1 MPPGLGRLK
10 AVLRRLPMYNP
21 AIVRLT
27 APPVAIVQNWIDQY
41 QGHHGPLIDMSQAVP
56 GYPAHADLLA
66 ELGRHAASEDSLGY
80 GAIEGEAV
88 LRQAYADHMAE
99 LYGAS
104 VNAEEVLIT
113 AGCNQAFITAAMAV
127 AGAGDQVLMTRPNY
141 FNHDSTLEMTG
152 VKTGFVETSAK
163 DGFIPDIA
171 AIDAAITPQTRAL
184 ALVSPNN
191 PTGAIYPPERL
202 DEIAACC
209 QRNNIWLILD
219 ETYRDFLPPR
229 KQPHHLLRSSARGR
243 VILLYSFSKSYAIPG
258 HRLGAV
264 VAPTEAIIQMAKIMD
279 NIQICAPRAAQR
291 AIAEMITALAPWR
304 EENAAR
310 MQQRAAAFRQ
320 VFDGI
325 AGWEITSMGGYFA
338 YVRHPAAADS
348 MTVAAD
354 LVRQSGVLTI
364 PGGFFGSG
372 QESFLRFAFANAEI
386 DAIEDLPR
394 RLAHFG

>member
-1 MPPGLGRLK
+1 MF
-10 AVLRRLPMYNP
+10 NP
-21 AIVRLT
+21 AIARLT

-41 QGHHGPLIDMSQAVP
+41 QGDHGPLIDMSQAVP

-66 ELGRHAASEDSLGY
+66 ALGQHGASEDSLGY
-80 GAIEGEAV
+80 GAIEGEAA
-88 LRQAYADHMAE
+88 LRQAYADHMTS

-104 VNAEEVLIT
+104 VDTEEVLIT

-141 FNHDSTLEMTG
+141 FNHDSTLEMMG
-152 VKTGFVETSAK
+152 VTTGFVETSAE

-171 AIDAAITPQTRAL
+171 AIEAAITPHTRAL

-209 QRNNIWLILD
+209 LKHNIWLILD
-219 ETYRDFLPPR
+219 ETYRDFLPQQNGGHTP
-229 KQPHHLLRSSARGR
+229 PHDLLQSAARGQ

-264 VAPTEAIIQMAKIMD
+264 VAPGEAIIQMAKIMD

-291 AIAEMITALAPWR
+291 AVAPMITALAPWR
-304 EENAAR
+304 QENAAR
-310 MQQRAAAFRQ
+310 MQQRAAAFRAG
-320 VFDGI
+320 FADI

-364 PGGFFGSG
+364 PGGFFGTG
-372 QESFLRFAFANAEI
+372 QEPFLRFAFANAEI
-386 DAIEDLPR
+386 DAIEDLQQ

>member
-1 MPPGLGRLK
+1 MF
-10 AVLRRLPMYNP
+10 NP
-21 AIVRLT
+21 AIARLT

-41 QGHHGPLIDMSQAVP
+41 QGDHGPLIDMSQAVP

-66 ELGRHAASEDSLGY
+66 ALGQHGASEDSLGY
-80 GAIEGEAV
+80 GAIEGEAA
-88 LRQAYADHMAE
+88 LRQAYADHMTS

-104 VNAEEVLIT
+104 VDTEEVLIT

-141 FNHDSTLEMTG
+141 FNHDSTLEMMG
-152 VKTGFVETSAK
+152 VTTGFVETSAE

-171 AIDAAITPQTRAL
+171 AIEAAITPQTRAL

-209 QRNNIWLILD
+209 LKHNIWLILD
-219 ETYRDFLPPR
+219 ETYRDFLPQQNGGHTP
-229 KQPHHLLRSSARGR
+229 PHDLLQSAARGQ

-264 VAPTEAIIQMAKIMD
+264 VAPGEAIIQMAKIMD

-291 AIAEMITALAPWR
+291 AVAPMITALAPWR
-304 EENAAR
+304 QENAAR
-310 MQQRAAAFRQ
+310 MQQRAAAFRAG
-320 VFDGI
+320 FADI

-364 PGGFFGSG
+364 PGDFFGKG
-372 QESFLRFAFANAEI
+372 QERYLRFAFANAEVA
-386 DAIEDLPR
+386 AIQQLPE
-394 RLAHFG
+394 RLSAL

>member
-1 MPPGLGRLK
+1 MF
-10 AVLRRLPMYNP
+10 NP
-21 AIVRLT
+21 AIARLT

-41 QGHHGPLIDMSQAVP
+41 QGDHGPLIDMSQAVP

-66 ELGRHAASEDSLGY
+66 ALGQHGASEDSLGY
-80 GAIEGEAV
+80 GAIEGEAA
-88 LRQAYADHMAE
+88 LRQAYADHMTS

-104 VNAEEVLIT
+104 VDTEEVLIT

-141 FNHDSTLEMTG
+141 FNHDSTLEMMG
-152 VKTGFVETSAK
+152 VTTGFVETSAE

-171 AIDAAITPQTRAL
+171 AIEAAITPQTRAL

-209 QRNNIWLILD
+209 LKHNIWLILD
-219 ETYRDFLPPR
+219 ETYRDFLPQQNKGHTP
-229 KQPHHLLRSSARGR
+229 PHDLLQSPARRR

-264 VAPTEAIIQMAKIMD
+264 VAPGEAIIQMAKIMD

-291 AIAEMITALAPWR
+291 AVAPMITALAPWR
-304 EENAAR
+304 QENAAR
-310 MQQRAAAFRQ
+310 MQQRAQ
-320 VFDGI
+320 
-325 AGWEITSMGGYFA
+325 AGMKVEAPSQQPMVTA
-338 YVRHPAAADS
+338 DAAAQ
-348 MTVAAD
+348 VE
-354 LVRQSGVLTI
+354 R
-364 PGGFFGSG
+364 
-372 QESFLRFAFANAEI
+372 
-386 DAIEDLPR
+386 
-394 RLAHFG
+394 

>member
-1 MPPGLGRLK
+1 
-10 AVLRRLPMYNP
+10 MYNP
-21 AIVRLT
+21 AIARLT

-41 QGHHGPLIDMSQAVP
+41 QGDHGPLIDMSQAVP

-66 ELGRHAASEDSLGY
+66 ALGRHAASEDSLGY
-80 GAIEGEAV
+80 GAIEGEPC
-88 LRQAYADHMAE
+88 LRQAYADHMAA
-99 LYGAS
+99 LYGAA
-104 VNAEEVLIT
+104 VNTDEVLIT

-152 VKTGFVETSAK
+152 VTTGFVATSAE

-171 AIDAAITPQTRAL
+171 AIEAAITPQTRAL

-191 PTGAIYPPERL
+191 PTGTIYPPEQL
-202 DEIAACC
+202 DAIAACC
-209 QRNNIWLILD
+209 LKHNIWLILD
-219 ETYRDFLPPR
+219 ETYRDFLPPS
-229 KQPHHLLRSSARGR
+229 KEQQNGAHNPPHHLLQSAARER

-264 VAPTEAIIQMAKIMD
+264 VAPGDAIIQMAKIMD

-291 AIAEMITALAPWR
+291 AVAPMLTALAPWR

-310 MQQRAAAFRQ
+310 MQQRAAAFRK
-320 VFDGI
+320 VFADI
-325 AGWEITSMGGYFA
+325 TDWEITSLGGYFA

-348 MTVAAD
+348 MTVAAE
-354 LVRQSGVLTI
+354 LVRQTGVLTI
-364 PGGFFGSG
+364 PGGFFGTG
-372 QESFLRFAFANAEI
+372 QEPFLRFAFANAEI

>member
-1 MPPGLGRLK
+1 MF
-10 AVLRRLPMYNP
+10 NP
-21 AIVRLT
+21 AIARLT

-41 QGHHGPLIDMSQAVP
+41 QGDHGPLIDMSQAVP

-66 ELGRHAASEDSLGY
+66 ALGQHGASEDSLGY
-80 GAIEGEAV
+80 GAIEGEAA
-88 LRQAYADHMAE
+88 LRQAYADHMTS

-104 VNAEEVLIT
+104 VDTEEVLIT

-141 FNHDSTLEMTG
+141 FNHDSTLEMMG
-152 VKTGFVETSAK
+152 VTTGFVETSAEN
-163 DGFIPDIA
+163 GFIPDIA
-171 AIDAAITPQTRAL
+171 AIEAAITPQTRAL

-209 QRNNIWLILD
+209 LKHNIWLILD
-219 ETYRDFLPPR
+219 ETYRDFLPQQNKGHTP
-229 KQPHHLLRSSARGR
+229 PHDLLQSPARRR

-264 VAPTEAIIQMAKIMD
+264 VAPGEAIMQMAKIMD

-291 AIAEMITALAPWR
+291 AVAPMITALAPWR
-304 EENAAR
+304 QENAAR
-310 MQQRAAAFRQ
+310 MQQRAAAFRAG
-320 VFDGI
+320 FADI

-364 PGGFFGSG
+364 PGGFFGTG
-372 QESFLRFAFANAEI
+372 QEPFLRFAFANAEI
-386 DAIEDLPR
+386 DAIEDLPQ

>member
-1 MPPGLGRLK
+1 MF
-10 AVLRRLPMYNP
+10 NP
-21 AIVRLT
+21 AIARLT

-41 QGHHGPLIDMSQAVP
+41 QGDHGPLIDMSQAVP

-66 ELGRHAASEDSLGY
+66 ALGQHGASEDSLGY
-80 GAIEGEAV
+80 GAIEGEAA
-88 LRQAYADHMAE
+88 LRQAYADHMTS

-104 VNAEEVLIT
+104 VDTEEVLIT

-141 FNHDSTLEMTG
+141 FNHDSTLEMMG
-152 VKTGFVETSAK
+152 VTTGFVETSAEN
-163 DGFIPDIA
+163 GFIPDIA
-171 AIDAAITPQTRAL
+171 AIEAAITPQTRAL

-209 QRNNIWLILD
+209 LKHNIWLILD
-219 ETYRDFLPPR
+219 ETYRDFLPQQNKGHTP
-229 KQPHHLLRSSARGR
+229 PHDLLQSPARRR

-264 VAPTEAIIQMAKIMD
+264 VAPGEAIIQMAKIMD

-291 AIAEMITALAPWR
+291 AVAPMITALAPWR
-304 EENAAR
+304 QENAAR
-310 MQQRAAAFRQ
+310 MQQRAAAFRAG
-320 VFDGI
+320 FADI

-338 YVRHPAAADS
+338 YVRHPATADS

-364 PGGFFGSG
+364 PGGFFGTG
-372 QESFLRFAFANAEI
+372 QEPFLRFAFANAEI
-386 DAIEDLPR
+386 DAIEDLPQ

>member
-1 MPPGLGRLK
+1 MF
-10 AVLRRLPMYNP
+10 NP
-21 AIVRLT
+21 ALARLT

-41 QGHHGPLIDMSQAVP
+41 QGDHGPLIDMSQAVP

-66 ELGRHAASEDSLGY
+66 ALGQHGASEDSLGY
-80 GAIEGEAV
+80 GAIEGEAA
-88 LRQAYADHMAE
+88 LRQAYADHMTS

-104 VNAEEVLIT
+104 VDTEEVLIT

-141 FNHDSTLEMTG
+141 FNHDSTLEMMG
-152 VKTGFVETSAK
+152 VTTGFVETSAE

-171 AIDAAITPQTRAL
+171 AIEAAITPQTRAL

-209 QRNNIWLILD
+209 LKHNIWLILD
-219 ETYRDFLPPR
+219 ETYRDFLPQQNGGHTP
-229 KQPHHLLRSSARGR
+229 PHDLLQSAARGQ

-264 VAPTEAIIQMAKIMD
+264 VAPGEAIIQMAKIMD

-291 AIAEMITALAPWR
+291 AVAPMITALAPWR
-304 EENAAR
+304 QENAAR
-310 MQQRAAAFRQ
+310 MQQRAAAFRAG
-320 VFDGI
+320 FADI

-364 PGGFFGSG
+364 PGGFFGTG
-372 QESFLRFAFANAEI
+372 QEPFLRFAFANAEI
-386 DAIEDLPR
+386 DAIEDLPQ

>member
-1 MPPGLGRLK
+1 MF
-10 AVLRRLPMYNP
+10 NP
-21 AIVRLT
+21 AIARLT

-41 QGHHGPLIDMSQAVP
+41 QGDHGPLIDMSQAVP

-66 ELGRHAASEDSLGY
+66 ALGQHGASKDSLGY
-80 GAIEGEAV
+80 GAIEGEAA
-88 LRQAYADHMAE
+88 LRQAYADHMTS

-104 VNAEEVLIT
+104 VDTEEVLIT

-141 FNHDSTLEMTG
+141 FNHDSTLEMMG
-152 VKTGFVETSAK
+152 VTTGFVETSAE

-171 AIDAAITPQTRAL
+171 AIEAAITPQTRAL

-209 QRNNIWLILD
+209 LKHNIWLILD
-219 ETYRDFLPPR
+219 ETYRDFLPQQNGGHTP
-229 KQPHHLLRSSARGR
+229 PHDLLQSAARGQ

-264 VAPTEAIIQMAKIMD
+264 VAPGEAIIQMAKIMD

-291 AIAEMITALAPWR
+291 AVAPMITALAPWR
-304 EENAAR
+304 QENAAR
-310 MQQRAAAFRQ
+310 MQQRAAAFRAG
-320 VFDGI
+320 FADI

-364 PGGFFGSG
+364 PGGFFGTG
-372 QESFLRFAFANAEI
+372 QEPFLRFAFANAEI
-386 DAIEDLPR
+386 DAIEDLPQ

>member
-1 MPPGLGRLK
+1 MF
-10 AVLRRLPMYNP
+10 NP
-21 AIVRLT
+21 AIARLT
-27 APPVAIVQNWIDQY
+27 APPVAIVQNGIDPY
-41 QGHHGPLIDMSQAVP
+41 QGDHGPLIDMSQAVP

-66 ELGRHAASEDSLGY
+66 ALGQHGASKDSLGY
-80 GAIEGEAV
+80 GAIEGEAA
-88 LRQAYADHMAE
+88 LRQAYADHMTS

-104 VNAEEVLIT
+104 VDTEEVLIT

-152 VKTGFVETSAK
+152 VKTGFVETSAE

-219 ETYRDFLPPR
+219 ETYRDVLPQQNGGHTP
-229 KQPHHLLRSSARGR
+229 PHDLLQSAARGQ

-264 VAPTEAIIQMAKIMD
+264 VAPGEAIIQMAKIMD

-291 AIAEMITALAPWR
+291 AVAPMITALAPWR
-304 EENAAR
+304 QENAAR

-320 VFDGI
+320 VLRYCGLGNHVD
-325 AGWEITSMGGYFA
+325 GGYFA

-364 PGGFFGSG
+364 PAGFSVPGRSHSCALPLPM
-372 QESFLRFAFANAEI
+372 QRLTRSKTCPDDWPISAEHKG
-386 DAIEDLPR
+386 L
-394 RLAHFG
+394 